1 MCRMWE
7 WASGLGTVL
16 IGGGAG
22 DRAGRDACLVLS
34 PLGDR
39 AVRGRGLGGWRYKGI
54 GPSGEEGFG
63 DGAVKGLR

>member
-39 AVRGRGLGGWRYKGI
+39 AVRGRGLGGVEIQGNWSLGGGRVWGW
-54 GPSGEEGFG
+54 SC
-63 DGAVKGLR
+63 